1 MILLLVFLQLTLAYS
16 YLNNWFPVIS
26 LSNTDFTNPIQL
38 RILSKDF
45 VVWKKEDK
53 LIVQDDICPH
63 RCAPLSE
70 GYIDKKS
77 NNLRC
82 AYHGWEFNED
92 GNCTVIPQFEEKTN
106 TKSKCNLKNY
116 RTCLYGDLLWVF
128 LGNEQIFYMP
138 TDKYNLQDS
147 TVFMR
152 DLPYSKYI
160 LLENFFDPAH
170 IPFAH
175 HKLQSHRDKA
185 CPITIEKLSKKY
197 DKNKLSILFTETNET
212 KIERVGMMTFE
223 MPCYYYLKTIHPQ
236 ISFIE
241 GIHLFIVPIQQD
253 KTRLFIN
260 YQFNKNSKIYKVFK
274 LIPIWIQHAFTNRF
288 LDSDTLILNKQEE
301 YLLKNNK
308 SYHNNTLYN
317 MPSTS
322 DNSIK
327 MYRKWIRWVLP
338 EIPYYNKIQR
348 SNDLSRREIL
358 DRYEQHTKYCKSCK
372 KALENIKL
380 TKTLFT
386 IWPGI
391 FFIYSRNIYFLLLS
405 LVNYHICR
413 KIEKS
418 FYFRDYVHNNIH

>member
-1 MILLLVFLQLTLAYS
+1 MLLLLFLLQITLTYS
-16 YLNNWFPVIS
+16 YINNWFPVIS
-26 LSNTDFTNPIQL
+26 VSNTVFTNPIQL

-45 VVWKKEDK
+45 VIWKKEDK
-53 LIVQDDICPH
+53 LVMQDDICPH

-92 GNCTVIPQFEEKTN
+92 GNCTVIPQINDKICFKN
-106 TKSKCNLKNY
+106 KCNVKNY
-116 RTCLYGDLLWVF
+116 PTCVHGDLLWVF
-128 LGNEQIFYMP
+128 LGNEDICYTP
-138 TDKYNLQDS
+138 ADKYNIQDS
-147 TVFMR
+147 QVFMR
-152 DLPYSKYI
+152 DLPYSKYF

-175 HKLQSHRDKA
+175 HKLQSHRDNA
-185 CPITIEKLSKKY
+185 CPIIIEKLSKTY
-197 DKNKLSILFTETNET
+197 DKDKLSILFTEKNET
-212 KIERVGMMTFE
+212 KIERVGLMTFE

-260 YQFNKNSKIYKVFK
+260 YQFNKNSTFYKVFK

-301 YLLKNNK
+301 YILKNNH

-317 MPSTS
+317 MPSKS

-327 MYRKWIRWVLP
+327 MYKKWIRWALP

-348 SNDLSRREIL
+348 NNDLSRKEIL

-372 KALENIKL
+372 KSLQNIKN
-380 TKTLFT
+380 TKTILPFLFS
-386 IWPGI
+386 IL
-391 FFIYSRNIYFLLLS
+391 FIYTQNIYFLILS
-405 LVNYHICR
+405 ITTYNVCNQLEQY
-413 KIEKS
+413 
-418 FYFRDYVHNNIH
+418 FYFQDYVHNNLL